1 LTGEAA
7 LPFAVNTIT
16 PAQIQAAYAL
26 ARDVYDKKVEERAAV
41 QSLERQGMN
50 PASAS
55 DYIRNLSQ
63 MLDGKPYH
71 RTLND
76 AGTSY
81 YLQEVLAD
89 YGPAAATNALAA
101 LRGHIVYYEG
111 IRGSRRP
118 SLRKIAAEFQEALS
132 RCIAVDEQ
140 ALFQAEVQ
148 ASEALPDDRRK
159 AASRAFPK
167 KPRTRIISVVAY
179 DRNPH
184 VVRSVLKRAAGV
196 CEDCGQPAPF
206 NRISTGKPYLEVHHK
221 IRLADGGDDSVENA
235 LAVCPNCHR
244 RSHYGA

>member
-1 LTGEAA
+1 MSVDAA
-7 LPFAVNTIT
+7 ASLAVNPIT
-16 PAQIQAAYAL
+16 STQIQAAYAL
-26 ARDVYDKKVEERAAV
+26 ARDVYDKKVDERAAV
-41 QSLERQGMN
+41 ESLERQGMN
-50 PASAS
+50 RASAS
-55 DYIRNLSQ
+55 DYIRNLRQ

-81 YLQEVLAD
+81 YLQNVLTD
-89 YGPAAATNALAA
+89 YGPAAAANALAA

-118 SLRKIAAEFQEALS
+118 SLRSIAAKFQEALS
-132 RCIAVDEQ
+132 PYVAVDEQ

-148 ASEALPDDRRK
+148 ASEALPDDRRE

-167 KPRTRIISVVAY
+167 KPATRILCVVAY

-184 VVRSVLKRAAGV
+184 VVRTVLKRAAGT

-206 NRISTGKPYLEVHHK
+206 NRTSTGEPYLEVHHK
-221 IRLADGGDDSVENA
+221 VRLADGGDDSVENA

-244 RSHYGA
+244 RAHYGA